1 MTETPSVSIK
11 NIETAQANMLS
22 KYIGD
27 GAFNEMIANGQI
39 SVEGGKIKL
48 GTGDG
53 GELQELTEEDF
64 KDNGKL
70 FYEKLGTLDTTPEI
84 QTSINNF
91 LKDGIKKTNPTS
103 AEVRKTAAQS
113 VTEVGKNPEQLMGTP
128 VEGKLPER
136 VQGRNISPPD
146 KVDTKAT
153 KPGPRPGP
161 GSSTELVDKWEK
173 QYSDYVQTRTFFE
186 ACMDNTVA
194 LIKKIADPKVLTVGA
209 VALIGGLSLL
219 ALNEMASANN
229 GCYMFNDKTGDQMQ
243 PIIGVEPGRK
253 CNCSSTNVFQKC
265 HDRCGEVLGLNNVQV
280 CGGITDPTLLD
291 ANTASSV
298 CQCTDP
304 DGKKRPSTDFSV
316 HTVNDNAFTMFA
328 KVLAAGGLAITGLI
342 GTGEDIA
349 MQVAA
354 TASGLAA
361 DVKLVLIIG
370 GVVAG
375 VVILVLAFYFI
386 FSGKRR
392 AEANKKLLAAAQAP
406 PPSVVIG
413 ASPSP
418 GQTPFPAPIGSPGS
432 QTGSG
437 STSVTVLSV
446 AAPRNLPTS
455 LPPSQS
461 SKDMVKPGNF
471 LQNIGALSAG
481 GGSHSWRSG
490 LRGGGKW
497 NGYAIQMM

>member
-1 MTETPSVSIK
+1 M
-11 NIETAQANMLS
+11 
-22 KYIGD
+22 
-27 GAFNEMIANGQI
+27 
-39 SVEGGKIKL
+39 
-48 GTGDG
+48 
-53 GELQELTEEDF
+53 
-64 KDNGKL
+64 
-70 FYEKLGTLDTTPEI
+70 
-84 QTSINNF
+84 
-91 LKDGIKKTNPTS
+91 
-103 AEVRKTAAQS
+103 
-113 VTEVGKNPEQLMGTP
+113 
-128 VEGKLPER
+128 
-136 VQGRNISPPD
+136 
-146 KVDTKAT
+146 
-153 KPGPRPGP
+153 
-161 GSSTELVDKWEK
+161 
-173 QYSDYVQTRTFFE
+173 
-186 ACMDNTVA
+186 
-194 LIKKIADPKVLTVGA
+194 
-209 VALIGGLSLL
+209 